1 MGKKKSDEFQLTF
14 DTAELPQGGDDL
26 LDDIDRLLE
35 QQKKKRQEGSAED
48 GGAAAKDARL
58 EENGT
63 AARDAISEENGA
75 AARAALSEENAQAG
89 GAAEKRAQTEGAG
102 EKAPS
107 ETDKNM
113 RRLKAAETE
122 RASETQESVQKRT
135 AVRRT
140 REIIAQEQEEAEQ
153 ESAVKD
159 DAMQKPEGDAE
170 GKRPDGV
177 KDAERDAEPEKAE
190 GAAGS
195 EEPQIQ
201 IDRNELLRKQ
211 RVAMFTK
218 PEMLLET
225 PYTVTVNNR
234 QYVRYR
240 LEYGNPDKE
249 IPPEIASSAGILIPP
264 IDRGD
269 EQAAIK
275 QRRKQKCANAGREVA
290 GWVLTLAFAALLAL
304 LINSF
309 VFFFARVEG
318 SSMLGTLKD
327 GEVLFVWRAGYVF
340 GQPQRGDI
348 VICHYPK
355 TKDGGYLD
363 QKNTCYVKRVIGL
376 PGDTVSIRQGTVYIN
391 GEALKESYLET
402 ERTDSQSMEAV
413 VLGEGEYFL
422 MGDNRSDSTDSRRM
436 GAVERGKILGKAVGV
451 VYPFTEFGSPYANT
465 AG

>member
-48 GGAAAKDARL
+48 GGAAAKDARP

-63 AARDAISEENGA
+63 AARP
-75 AARAALSEENAQAG
+75 ALFKENAQAG
-89 GAAEKRAQTEGAG
+89 GAAEKRAQTEGAV
-102 EKAPS
+102 EEIPA
-107 ETDKNM
+107 ETDGNTG
-113 RRLKAAETE
+113 RQQV
-122 RASETQESVQKRT
+122 RAESVKDAREDARKRT

-153 ESAVKD
+153 ESVVKD

-170 GKRPDGV
+170 GKRPDGA

-275 QRRKQKCANAGREVA
+275 QRRKQKCANAGREIA

-318 SSMLGTLKD
+318 NSMLGTLKD

-413 VLGEGEYFL
+413 VLEEGEYFL

>member
-35 QQKKKRQEGSAED
+35 QQKKKRQEGSPED
-48 GGAAAKDARL
+48 GGAAAKDARP

-63 AARDAISEENGA
+63 AARP
-75 AARAALSEENAQAG
+75 ALFKENAQAG
-89 GAAEKRAQTEGAG
+89 GAAEKRAQTEGAV
-102 EKAPS
+102 EEIPA
-107 ETDKNM
+107 ETDGNTG
-113 RRLKAAETE
+113 RQQV
-122 RASETQESVQKRT
+122 RAESVKDAREDARKRA

-140 REIIAQEQEEAEQ
+140 REIIAQEPEKNTPE
-153 ESAVKD
+153 ESAARY
-159 DAMQKPEGDAE
+159 DAQQKPEGGTE
-170 GKRPDGV
+170 GKKPDGI
-177 KDAERDAEPEKAE
+177 KDAERDAELEKAE

-275 QRRKQKCANAGREVA
+275 QRRKQKCAHAGREIA

-402 ERTDSQSMEAV
+402 ERIDSQSMEAV
-413 VLGEGEYFL
+413 VLEEGEYFL

>member
-48 GGAAAKDARL
+48 GGAAAKDARP

-63 AARDAISEENGA
+63 AASP
-75 AARAALSEENAQAG
+75 ALFKENAQAG

-153 ESAVKD
+153 ESVVKD

-170 GKRPDGV
+170 GKRPDGA

-275 QRRKQKCANAGREVA
+275 QRRKQKCANAGREIA

-402 ERTDSQSMEAV
+402 ERIDSQSMEAV
-413 VLGEGEYFL
+413 VLEEGEYFL

>member
-14 DTAELPQGGDDL
+14 DTAELPQSGDDL

-35 QQKKKRQEGSAED
+35 QQKKKRQEGSPED
-48 GGAAAKDARL
+48 GGAAAKDARP

-63 AARDAISEENGA
+63 AARP
-75 AARAALSEENAQAG
+75 ALFKENAQAD
-89 GAAEKRAQTEGAG
+89 GAAEKRAQTEGTVEEIPA
-102 EKAPS
+102 
-107 ETDKNM
+107 ETDGNTG
-113 RRLKAAETE
+113 RQQV
-122 RASETQESVQKRT
+122 RAESVKDAREDARKRA

-140 REIIAQEQEEAEQ
+140 REIIAQEPEEAEQ
-153 ESAVKD
+153 ESAARY
-159 DAMQKPEGDAE
+159 DAQQKPEGGTE
-170 GKRPDGV
+170 GKKPDGV

-190 GAAGS
+190 GAAGG

-275 QRRKQKCANAGREVA
+275 QRRKQKCANAGREIA

-348 VICHYPK
+348 VICHYPE
-355 TKDGGYLD
+355 TAEGGYLD

-402 ERTDSQSMEAV
+402 ERIDSQSMEAV
-413 VLGEGEYFL
+413 VLEEGEYFL

>member
-14 DTAELPQGGDDL
+14 DTAELPQSGDDL

-35 QQKKKRQEGSAED
+35 QQKKKRQEGSPED
-48 GGAAAKDARL
+48 GGAAAKDARP

-63 AARDAISEENGA
+63 AARP
-75 AARAALSEENAQAG
+75 ALFKENAQAG
-89 GAAEKRAQTEGAG
+89 GAAEKRAQTEGAV
-102 EKAPS
+102 EEIPA
-107 ETDKNM
+107 ETDGNTG
-113 RRLKAAETE
+113 RQQV
-122 RASETQESVQKRT
+122 RAESVKDAREDARKRA

-140 REIIAQEQEEAEQ
+140 REIIAQEPEKNTPE
-153 ESAVKD
+153 ESAARY
-159 DAMQKPEGDAE
+159 DAQQKPEGGTE
-170 GKRPDGV
+170 GKKPDGA

-249 IPPEIASSAGILIPP
+249 IPPEIASSAGMLIPP

-275 QRRKQKCANAGREVA
+275 QRRKQKCANAGREIA

-348 VICHYPK
+348 VICHYPE
-355 TKDGGYLD
+355 TAEGGYID
-363 QKNTCYVKRVIGL
+363 NKNTCYVKRVIGL

-402 ERTDSQSMEAV
+402 ERIDSQSMEAV
-413 VLGEGEYFL
+413 VLEEGEYFL

>member
-35 QQKKKRQEGSAED
+35 QQKKKRQEGSPED
-48 GGAAAKDARL
+48 GGAAAKDARP
-58 EENGT
+58 
-63 AARDAISEENGA
+63 EENGA

-89 GAAEKRAQTEGAG
+89 GAAEKRAQTEGAV
-102 EKAPS
+102 EEIPA
-107 ETDKNM
+107 ETDGNTG
-113 RRLKAAETE
+113 RQQV
-122 RASETQESVQKRT
+122 RAESVKDAREDARKRA

-140 REIIAQEQEEAEQ
+140 REIIAQEPEKNAPE
-153 ESAVKD
+153 ESAARY
-159 DAMQKPEGDAE
+159 DAQQKPEGGTE
-170 GKRPDGV
+170 EKMPDGA

-190 GAAGS
+190 GAAGG

-275 QRRKQKCANAGREVA
+275 QRRKQKCANAGREIA
-290 GWVLTLAFAALLAL
+290 GWVLTLVFAAVLAL

-318 SSMLGTLKD
+318 NSMLGTLKD

-348 VICHYPK
+348 VICHYPE
-355 TKDGGYLD
+355 TAEGGYLD

-402 ERTDSQSMEAV
+402 ERIDSQSMEAV
-413 VLGEGEYFL
+413 VLEEGEYFL

>member
-35 QQKKKRQEGSAED
+35 QQKKKRQEGSPED
-48 GGAAAKDARL
+48 GGAAAKDARP
-58 EENGT
+58 
-63 AARDAISEENGA
+63 EENGA

-89 GAAEKRAQTEGAG
+89 GAAEKRAQTEGAV
-102 EKAPS
+102 EEIPA
-107 ETDKNM
+107 ETDGNTG
-113 RRLKAAETE
+113 RQQV
-122 RASETQESVQKRT
+122 RAESVKDAREDARKRA

-140 REIIAQEQEEAEQ
+140 REIIAQEPEKNAPE
-153 ESAVKD
+153 ESAARY
-159 DAMQKPEGDAE
+159 DAQQKPEGGTE
-170 GKRPDGV
+170 EKMPDGA

-190 GAAGS
+190 GAAGG

-275 QRRKQKCANAGREVA
+275 QRRKQKCANAGREIA
-290 GWVLTLAFAALLAL
+290 GWVLTLVFAAVLAL

-348 VICHYPK
+348 VICHYPE
-355 TKDGGYLD
+355 TAEGGYLD

-402 ERTDSQSMEAV
+402 ERIDSQSMEAV
-413 VLGEGEYFL
+413 VLKEGEYFL

>member
-35 QQKKKRQEGSAED
+35 QQKKKRQEGSPED
-48 GGAAAKDARL
+48 GGAAAKDARP

-63 AARDAISEENGA
+63 AARP
-75 AARAALSEENAQAG
+75 ALFKENAQAG
-89 GAAEKRAQTEGAG
+89 GAAEKRAQTEGAV
-102 EKAPS
+102 EEIPA
-107 ETDKNM
+107 ETDGNTG
-113 RRLKAAETE
+113 RQQV
-122 RASETQESVQKRT
+122 RAESVKDAREDARKRA

-140 REIIAQEQEEAEQ
+140 REIIAQEPEKNAPE
-153 ESAVKD
+153 ESAARY
-159 DAMQKPEGDAE
+159 DAQQKPEGGTE
-170 GKRPDGV
+170 GKKPDGA

-190 GAAGS
+190 GAAGG

-201 IDRNELLRKQ
+201 IDRNEMLRKQ

-275 QRRKQKCANAGREVA
+275 QRRKQKCANAGREIA

-318 SSMLGTLKD
+318 NSMLGTLKD

-348 VICHYPK
+348 VICHYPE
-355 TKDGGYLD
+355 TAEGGYLD

-402 ERTDSQSMEAV
+402 ERIDSQSMEAV
-413 VLGEGEYFL
+413 VLEEGEYFL

>member
-35 QQKKKRQEGSAED
+35 QQKKKRQEGSPED
-48 GGAAAKDARL
+48 GGAAAKDARP

-63 AARDAISEENGA
+63 AASP
-75 AARAALSEENAQAG
+75 ALFKENAQAG

-275 QRRKQKCANAGREVA
+275 QRRKQKCANAGREIA

-348 VICHYPK
+348 VICNYPVNVGTHK
-355 TKDGGYLD
+355 AGDY
-363 QKNTCYVKRVIGL
+363 YVKRVIGL
-376 PGDTVSIRQGTVYIN
+376 PGEKIEIISGTVYIN
-391 GEALKESYLET
+391 GEALEEDYVAPERFKKEDNMQQIT
-402 ERTDSQSMEAV
+402 
-413 VLGEGEYFL
+413 LGEDEYFV
-422 MGDNRSDSTDSRRM
+422 MGDNRSNSADSRYVGPVKKSM
-436 GAVERGKILGKAVGV
+436 IAGKALIKVW
-451 VYPFTEFGSPYANT
+451 PFDEIGSIE
-465 AG
+465 

>member
-14 DTAELPQGGDDL
+14 DTAELPQSGDDL

-35 QQKKKRQEGSAED
+35 QQKKKRQEGSPED
-48 GGAAAKDARL
+48 GGAAAKDARP

-63 AARDAISEENGA
+63 AARP
-75 AARAALSEENAQAG
+75 ALFKENAQAD
-89 GAAEKRAQTEGAG
+89 GAAEKRAQTEGTVEEIPA
-102 EKAPS
+102 
-107 ETDKNM
+107 ETDGNTG
-113 RRLKAAETE
+113 RQQV
-122 RASETQESVQKRT
+122 RAESVKDAREDARKSA

-140 REIIAQEQEEAEQ
+140 REIIAQEPEKNAPK
-153 ESAVKD
+153 ESAARY
-159 DAMQKPEGDAE
+159 DAQQKPEGGTE
-170 GKRPDGV
+170 GKKPDGA

-190 GAAGS
+190 GAAGG

-249 IPPEIASSAGILIPP
+249 IPPEIASSAGTLIPP

-275 QRRKQKCANAGREVA
+275 QRRKQKCANAGREIA

-348 VICHYPK
+348 VICNYPVNVGTHK
-355 TKDGGYLD
+355 AGDY
-363 QKNTCYVKRVIGL
+363 YVKRVIGL
-376 PGDTVSIRQGTVYIN
+376 PGEKIEIISGTVYIN
-391 GEALKESYLET
+391 GEVLEEDYVAPERFKKEDNMQQIT
-402 ERTDSQSMEAV
+402 
-413 VLGEGEYFL
+413 LGEDEYFV
-422 MGDNRSDSTDSRRM
+422 MGDNRSNSADSRYVGPVKKSM
-436 GAVERGKILGKAVGV
+436 IAGKALIKVW
-451 VYPFTEFGSPYANT
+451 PFDEIGSIE
-465 AG
+465 

>member
-63 AARDAISEENGA
+63 AARP
-75 AARAALSEENAQAG
+75 ALFKENAQAG

-140 REIIAQEQEEAEQ
+140 REIIAQEQEETEQ

-190 GAAGS
+190 GAAGG

-275 QRRKQKCANAGREVA
+275 QRRKQKCANAGREIA

-355 TKDGGYLD
+355 TKDGRYLD

-402 ERTDSQSMEAV
+402 ERLDSQSMEAV
-413 VLGEGEYFL
+413 VLEEGEYFL

>member
-35 QQKKKRQEGSAED
+35 QQKKKRQEGSPED
-48 GGAAAKDARL
+48 GGAAAKDARP
-58 EENGT
+58 
-63 AARDAISEENGA
+63 EENGA

-89 GAAEKRAQTEGAG
+89 GAAEKRAQTEGAV
-102 EKAPS
+102 EEIPA
-107 ETDKNM
+107 ETDGNTG
-113 RRLKAAETE
+113 RQQV
-122 RASETQESVQKRT
+122 RAESVKDAREDARKRA

-140 REIIAQEQEEAEQ
+140 REIIAQEPEKNAPE
-153 ESAVKD
+153 ESAARY
-159 DAMQKPEGDAE
+159 DAQQKPEGGTE
-170 GKRPDGV
+170 EKMPDGA

-190 GAAGS
+190 GAAGG

-275 QRRKQKCANAGREVA
+275 QRRKQKCANAGREIA

-348 VICHYPK
+348 VICHYPE
-355 TKDGGYLD
+355 TAEGGYLD

-402 ERTDSQSMEAV
+402 ERIDSQSMEAV
-413 VLGEGEYFL
+413 VLEEGEYFL

>member
-35 QQKKKRQEGSAED
+35 QQKKKRQEGSPED
-48 GGAAAKDARL
+48 GGAAAKDARP
-58 EENGT
+58 
-63 AARDAISEENGA
+63 EENGA

-89 GAAEKRAQTEGAG
+89 GAAEKRAQTEGAV
-102 EKAPS
+102 EEIPA
-107 ETDKNM
+107 ETDGNTG
-113 RRLKAAETE
+113 RQQV
-122 RASETQESVQKRT
+122 RAESVKDAREDARKRA

-140 REIIAQEQEEAEQ
+140 REIIAQEPEKNAPE
-153 ESAVKD
+153 ESAARY
-159 DAMQKPEGDAE
+159 DAQQKPEGGTE
-170 GKRPDGV
+170 EKMPDGV
-177 KDAERDAEPEKAE
+177 KDAKRDAEPEKAE

-275 QRRKQKCANAGREVA
+275 QRRKQKCANAGREIA

-318 SSMLGTLKD
+318 NSMLGTLKD

-348 VICHYPK
+348 VICHYPE
-355 TKDGGYLD
+355 TAEGGYLD

-402 ERTDSQSMEAV
+402 ERIDSQSMEAV
-413 VLGEGEYFL
+413 VLEEGEYFL

>member
-48 GGAAAKDARL
+48 GGAAAKDARP

-63 AARDAISEENGA
+63 AASP
-75 AARAALSEENAQAG
+75 ALFKENAQAG

-102 EKAPS
+102 EEIPA
-107 ETDKNM
+107 ETDGNTG
-113 RRLKAAETE
+113 RQQV
-122 RASETQESVQKRT
+122 RAESVKDAREDARKRT

-153 ESAVKD
+153 ESVVKD

-170 GKRPDGV
+170 GKRPDGA

-264 IDRGD
+264 IDRED
-269 EQAAIK
+269 EKAAIK
-275 QRRKQKCANAGREVA
+275 QRRKQKCENAGREIA

-318 SSMLGTLKD
+318 NSMLGTLKD

>member
-48 GGAAAKDARL
+48 GGAAAKDARP
-58 EENGT
+58 
-63 AARDAISEENGA
+63 EENGA

-89 GAAEKRAQTEGAG
+89 GAAEKRAQAGGAG

-107 ETDKNM
+107 ETDGNTG
-113 RRLKAAETE
+113 RQQV
-122 RASETQESVQKRT
+122 RAESVKDAREDARKRT

-153 ESAVKD
+153 ESVVKD

-170 GKRPDGV
+170 GKRPDGA

-275 QRRKQKCANAGREVA
+275 QRRKQKCANAGREIA

-402 ERTDSQSMEAV
+402 ERIDSQSMEAV
-413 VLGEGEYFL
+413 VLEEGEYFL

>member
-35 QQKKKRQEGSAED
+35 QQKKKRQEGSPED
-48 GGAAAKDARL
+48 GGAAAKDARP

-63 AARDAISEENGA
+63 AARP
-75 AARAALSEENAQAG
+75 ALFKENAQAG
-89 GAAEKRAQTEGAG
+89 GAAEKRAQTEGAV
-102 EKAPS
+102 EEISA
-107 ETDKNM
+107 ETDGNTG
-113 RRLKAAETE
+113 RQQV
-122 RASETQESVQKRT
+122 RAESVKDAREDARKRA

-140 REIIAQEQEEAEQ
+140 REIIAQEPEKNTPE
-153 ESAVKD
+153 ESAARY
-159 DAMQKPEGDAE
+159 DAQQKPEGGTE
-170 GKRPDGV
+170 GKKPDGA

-190 GAAGS
+190 GAAGG

-249 IPPEIASSAGILIPP
+249 IPPEIASSAGMLIPP

-275 QRRKQKCANAGREVA
+275 QRRKQKCANAGREIA

-402 ERTDSQSMEAV
+402 ERIDSQSMEAV
-413 VLGEGEYFL
+413 VLEEGEYFL

>member
-35 QQKKKRQEGSAED
+35 QQKKKRQEGSPED
-48 GGAAAKDARL
+48 GGAAARP
-58 EENGT
+58 
-63 AARDAISEENGA
+63 
-75 AARAALSEENAQAG
+75 ALFKENAQAG
-89 GAAEKRAQTEGAG
+89 GAAEKRAQTEGAV
-102 EKAPS
+102 EEIPA
-107 ETDKNM
+107 ETDGNTG
-113 RRLKAAETE
+113 RQQV
-122 RASETQESVQKRT
+122 RAESVKDAREDARKRT

-153 ESAVKD
+153 ESVVKD

-170 GKRPDGV
+170 GKRPDGA

-275 QRRKQKCANAGREVA
+275 QRRKQKCANAGREIA

-402 ERTDSQSMEAV
+402 ERIDSQSMEAV
-413 VLGEGEYFL
+413 VLEEGEYFL

>member
-48 GGAAAKDARL
+48 GGAAAKDARP

-63 AARDAISEENGA
+63 AASP
-75 AARAALSEENAQAG
+75 ALFKENAQAG

-102 EKAPS
+102 EEIPA
-107 ETDKNM
+107 ETDGNTG
-113 RRLKAAETE
+113 RQQV
-122 RASETQESVQKRT
+122 RAESVKDAREDARKRT

-153 ESAVKD
+153 ESVVKD

-170 GKRPDGV
+170 GKKPDGV

-275 QRRKQKCANAGREVA
+275 QRRKQKCANAGREIA

-318 SSMLGTLKD
+318 NSMLGTLKD

-402 ERTDSQSMEAV
+402 ERIDSQSMEAV
-413 VLGEGEYFL
+413 VLEEGEYFL

>member
-35 QQKKKRQEGSAED
+35 QQKKKRQEGSPED
-48 GGAAAKDARL
+48 GGAAAKDARP

-63 AARDAISEENGA
+63 AAR
-75 AARAALSEENAQAG
+75 AALFKENAQAD
-89 GAAEKRAQTEGAG
+89 GAAEKRAQREGAV
-102 EKAPS
+102 EEIPA
-107 ETDKNM
+107 ETDGNTG
-113 RRLKAAETE
+113 RQQV
-122 RASETQESVQKRT
+122 RAESVKDAREDARKRA

-140 REIIAQEQEEAEQ
+140 REIIAQEPEEAEQ
-153 ESAVKD
+153 ESAARY
-159 DAMQKPEGDAE
+159 DAQQKPEGGTE
-170 GKRPDGV
+170 EKMPDGV

-275 QRRKQKCANAGREVA
+275 QRRKQKCANAGREIA
-290 GWVLTLAFAALLAL
+290 GWVLTLAFAAVLAL

-348 VICHYPK
+348 VICHYPE
-355 TKDGGYLD
+355 TAEGGYLD

-402 ERTDSQSMEAV
+402 ERIDSQSMEAV
-413 VLGEGEYFL
+413 VLEEGEYFL

>member
-14 DTAELPQGGDDL
+14 DTAELPQSGDDL

-35 QQKKKRQEGSAED
+35 QQKKKRQEGSPED
-48 GGAAAKDARL
+48 GGAAAKDARP

-63 AARDAISEENGA
+63 

-89 GAAEKRAQTEGAG
+89 GAAEKRAQTEGAV
-102 EKAPS
+102 EEIPA
-107 ETDKNM
+107 ETDGNTG
-113 RRLKAAETE
+113 RQQV
-122 RASETQESVQKRT
+122 RAESVKDAREDARKRA

-140 REIIAQEQEEAEQ
+140 REIIAQEPEEAEQ
-153 ESAVKD
+153 ESAARY
-159 DAMQKPEGDAE
+159 DAQQKPEGGTE
-170 GKRPDGV
+170 GKKPDGI
-177 KDAERDAEPEKAE
+177 KDAERDAELEKAE

-275 QRRKQKCANAGREVA
+275 QRRKQKCANAGREIA

-348 VICHYPK
+348 VICHYPE
-355 TKDGGYLD
+355 TAEGGYLD

-402 ERTDSQSMEAV
+402 ERIDSQSMEAV
-413 VLGEGEYFL
+413 VLEEGEYFL

>member
-48 GGAAAKDARL
+48 GGAAAKDARP

-63 AARDAISEENGA
+63 AASP
-75 AARAALSEENAQAG
+75 ALFKENAQAG
-89 GAAEKRAQTEGAG
+89 GAAEKRAQTEGAV
-102 EKAPS
+102 EEIPA
-107 ETDKNM
+107 ETDGNTG
-113 RRLKAAETE
+113 RQQV
-122 RASETQESVQKRT
+122 RAESVKDAREDARKRT

-153 ESAVKD
+153 ESVVKD

-170 GKRPDGV
+170 GKRPDGA

-275 QRRKQKCANAGREVA
+275 QRRKQKCANAGREIA

-413 VLGEGEYFL
+413 VLEEGEYFL

>member
-35 QQKKKRQEGSAED
+35 QQKKKRQEGSPED
-48 GGAAAKDARL
+48 GGAAARPALFK
-58 EENGT
+58 EN
-63 AARDAISEENGA
+63 E
-75 AARAALSEENAQAG
+75 QAG
-89 GAAEKRAQTEGAG
+89 GAAEKRAQTEGAV
-102 EKAPS
+102 EEIPA
-107 ETDKNM
+107 ETDGNTG
-113 RRLKAAETE
+113 RQQV
-122 RASETQESVQKRT
+122 RAESVKDAREDARKRT

-153 ESAVKD
+153 ESVVKD
-159 DAMQKPEGDAE
+159 DAMQKPEVDAE
-170 GKRPDGV
+170 GKRPDGA

-275 QRRKQKCANAGREVA
+275 QRRKQKCANAGREIA

-318 SSMLGTLKD
+318 NSMLGTLKD

-413 VLGEGEYFL
+413 VLEEGEYFL

>member
-35 QQKKKRQEGSAED
+35 QQKKKRQEGSPED
-48 GGAAAKDARL
+48 GGAAAKDARP

-63 AARDAISEENGA
+63 AARP
-75 AARAALSEENAQAG
+75 ALFKENAQAG
-89 GAAEKRAQTEGAG
+89 GAAEKRAQTEGAV
-102 EKAPS
+102 EEIPA
-107 ETDKNM
+107 ETDGNTG
-113 RRLKAAETE
+113 RQQV
-122 RASETQESVQKRT
+122 RAESVKDAREDARKHA

-140 REIIAQEQEEAEQ
+140 REIIAQEPEKNTPE
-153 ESAVKD
+153 ESAARY
-159 DAMQKPEGDAE
+159 DAQQKPEGGTE
-170 GKRPDGV
+170 EKMPDGV

-249 IPPEIASSAGILIPP
+249 IPPEIASSAGMLIPP

-275 QRRKQKCANAGREVA
+275 QRRKQKCANAGREIA

-318 SSMLGTLKD
+318 SSMLGTLKN

-355 TKDGGYLD
+355 TAEGGYID
-363 QKNTCYVKRVIGL
+363 NKNTCYVKRVIGL

-391 GEALKESYLET
+391 GEALKESYLEK
-402 ERTDSQSMEAV
+402 ERIDSQSMEAV
-413 VLGEGEYFL
+413 VLGEDEYFL
-422 MGDNRSDSTDSRRM
+422 MGDNRSDNTDSRRV
-436 GAVERGKILGKAVGV
+436 GAVERGEILGKAVGV
-451 VYPFTEFGSPYANT
+451 VYPFTEFGSPYANA

>member
-35 QQKKKRQEGSAED
+35 QQKKKRQEGSPED
-48 GGAAAKDARL
+48 GGAAARPALFK
-58 EENGT
+58 EN
-63 AARDAISEENGA
+63 E
-75 AARAALSEENAQAG
+75 QAG
-89 GAAEKRAQTEGAG
+89 GAAEKRAQTEGAV
-102 EKAPS
+102 EEIPA
-107 ETDKNM
+107 ETDGNTG
-113 RRLKAAETE
+113 RQQV
-122 RASETQESVQKRT
+122 RAESVKDAREDARKRT

-153 ESAVKD
+153 ESVVKD

-170 GKRPDGV
+170 GKRPDGA

-275 QRRKQKCANAGREVA
+275 QRRKQKCANAGREIA

-402 ERTDSQSMEAV
+402 ERIDSQSMEAV
-413 VLGEGEYFL
+413 VLEEGEYFL

>member
-35 QQKKKRQEGSAED
+35 QQKKKRQEGSPED
-48 GGAAAKDARL
+48 GGAAAKDARP

-275 QRRKQKCANAGREVA
+275 QRRKQKCANAGREIA

-402 ERTDSQSMEAV
+402 ERIDSQSMEAV

>member
-35 QQKKKRQEGSAED
+35 QQKKKRQEGSPED
-48 GGAAAKDARL
+48 GGAAAKDARP

-63 AARDAISEENGA
+63 AARP
-75 AARAALSEENAQAG
+75 ALFKENAQAG
-89 GAAEKRAQTEGAG
+89 GAAEKRAQTEGAV
-102 EKAPS
+102 EEIPA
-107 ETDKNM
+107 ETDGNTG
-113 RRLKAAETE
+113 RQQV
-122 RASETQESVQKRT
+122 RAESVKDAREDARKRA
-135 AVRRT
+135 AVRRP
-140 REIIAQEQEEAEQ
+140 REIIAQEPEKNTPE
-153 ESAVKD
+153 ESAARY
-159 DAMQKPEGDAE
+159 DAQQKPEGGTE
-170 GKRPDGV
+170 GKKPDGI
-177 KDAERDAEPEKAE
+177 KDAERDAELEKAE

-275 QRRKQKCANAGREVA
+275 QRRKQKCAHAGREIA

-402 ERTDSQSMEAV
+402 ERIDSQSMEAV
-413 VLGEGEYFL
+413 VLEEGEYFL

>member
-48 GGAAAKDARL
+48 GGAAAKDARP

-63 AARDAISEENGA
+63 AASP
-75 AARAALSEENAQAG
+75 ALFKENAQAG

-102 EKAPS
+102 EEIPA
-107 ETDKNM
+107 ETDGNTG
-113 RRLKAAETE
+113 RQQV
-122 RASETQESVQKRT
+122 RAESVKDAREDARKRT
-135 AVRRT
+135 ALRRT

-153 ESAVKD
+153 ESVVKD

-170 GKRPDGV
+170 GKRPDGA

-275 QRRKQKCANAGREVA
+275 QRRKQKCANAGREIA

-318 SSMLGTLKD
+318 NSMLGTLKD

>member
-75 AARAALSEENAQAG
+75 AASPALFKENAQAG

-275 QRRKQKCANAGREVA
+275 QRRKQKCANAGREIA

-402 ERTDSQSMEAV
+402 ERIDSQSMEAV
-413 VLGEGEYFL
+413 VLEEGEYFL

>member
-48 GGAAAKDARL
+48 GGAAARP
-58 EENGT
+58 
-63 AARDAISEENGA
+63 
-75 AARAALSEENAQAG
+75 ALFKENAQAG
-89 GAAEKRAQTEGAG
+89 GAAEKRAQTEGAV
-102 EKAPS
+102 EEIPA
-107 ETDKNM
+107 ETDGNTG
-113 RRLKAAETE
+113 RQQV
-122 RASETQESVQKRT
+122 RAESVKDAREDARKRT

-153 ESAVKD
+153 ESVVKD

-170 GKRPDGV
+170 GKRPDGA

-275 QRRKQKCANAGREVA
+275 QRRKQKCANAGREIA

-318 SSMLGTLKD
+318 NSMLGTLKD

-413 VLGEGEYFL
+413 VLEEGEYFL

>member
-35 QQKKKRQEGSAED
+35 QQKKKRQEGSPED
-48 GGAAAKDARL
+48 GGAAAKDARP

-63 AARDAISEENGA
+63 AARP
-75 AARAALSEENAQAG
+75 ALFKENAQAG
-89 GAAEKRAQTEGAG
+89 GAAEKRAQTEGAV
-102 EKAPS
+102 EEIPA
-107 ETDKNM
+107 ETDGNTG
-113 RRLKAAETE
+113 RQQV
-122 RASETQESVQKRT
+122 RAESVKDAREDARKRA

-140 REIIAQEQEEAEQ
+140 REIIAQEPEKNTPE
-153 ESAVKD
+153 ESAARY
-159 DAMQKPEGDAE
+159 DAQQKPEGGTE
-170 GKRPDGV
+170 GKKPDGI
-177 KDAERDAEPEKAE
+177 KDAERDAELEKAE

-275 QRRKQKCANAGREVA
+275 QRRKQKCANAGREIA

-402 ERTDSQSMEAV
+402 ERIDSQSMEAV
-413 VLGEGEYFL
+413 VLEEGEYFL
-422 MGDNRSDSTDSRRM
+422 MGDSRSDSTDSRRM

>member
-35 QQKKKRQEGSAED
+35 QQKKKRQEGSPED
-48 GGAAAKDARL
+48 GGAAAKDARP

-63 AARDAISEENGA
+63 AASP
-75 AARAALSEENAQAG
+75 ALFKENAQAG
-89 GAAEKRAQTEGAG
+89 GAAEKRAQTEGAV
-102 EKAPS
+102 EEIPA
-107 ETDKNM
+107 ETDGNTG
-113 RRLKAAETE
+113 RQQV
-122 RASETQESVQKRT
+122 RAESVKDAREDARKRT

-153 ESAVKD
+153 ESVVKD

-170 GKRPDGV
+170 GKRPDGA

-275 QRRKQKCANAGREVA
+275 QRRKQKCANAGREIA

-318 SSMLGTLKD
+318 NSMLGTLKD

-402 ERTDSQSMEAV
+402 ERIDSQSMEAV
-413 VLGEGEYFL
+413 VLEEGEYFL

>member
-35 QQKKKRQEGSAED
+35 QQKKKRQEGSPED
-48 GGAAAKDARL
+48 GGAAAKDARP
-58 EENGT
+58 
-63 AARDAISEENGA
+63 EENGA

-89 GAAEKRAQTEGAG
+89 GAAEKRAQTEGAV
-102 EKAPS
+102 EEIPA
-107 ETDKNM
+107 ETDGNTG
-113 RRLKAAETE
+113 RQQV
-122 RASETQESVQKRT
+122 RAESVKDAREDARKRA

-140 REIIAQEQEEAEQ
+140 REIIAQEPEKNAPE
-153 ESAVKD
+153 ESAARY
-159 DAMQKPEGDAE
+159 DAQQKPEGGTE
-170 GKRPDGV
+170 EKMPDGA

-190 GAAGS
+190 GAAGG

-275 QRRKQKCANAGREVA
+275 QRRKQKCANAGREIA
-290 GWVLTLAFAALLAL
+290 GWVLTLVFAAVLAL

-348 VICHYPK
+348 VICHYPE
-355 TKDGGYLD
+355 TAEGGYLD

-402 ERTDSQSMEAV
+402 ERIDSQSMEAV
-413 VLGEGEYFL
+413 VLEEGEYFL

>member
-35 QQKKKRQEGSAED
+35 QQKKKRQEGSPED
-48 GGAAAKDARL
+48 GGAAAKDARP

-63 AARDAISEENGA
+63 AARP
-75 AARAALSEENAQAG
+75 ALFKENAQAG
-89 GAAEKRAQTEGAG
+89 GAAEKRAQTEGAV
-102 EKAPS
+102 EEIPA
-107 ETDKNM
+107 ETDGNTG
-113 RRLKAAETE
+113 RQQV
-122 RASETQESVQKRT
+122 RAESVKDAREDARKRA

-140 REIIAQEQEEAEQ
+140 REIIAQEPEKNAPE
-153 ESAVKD
+153 ESAARY
-159 DAMQKPEGDAE
+159 DAQQKPEGGTE
-170 GKRPDGV
+170 GKKPDGI

-190 GAAGS
+190 GAAGG

-275 QRRKQKCANAGREVA
+275 QRRKQKCANAGREIA

-402 ERTDSQSMEAV
+402 ERIDSQSMEAV
-413 VLGEGEYFL
+413 VLEEGEYFL

>member
-1 MGKKKSDEFQLTF
+1 MGKKKNDEFQLTF

-35 QQKKKRQEGSAED
+35 QQKKKRQEGSPED
-48 GGAAAKDARL
+48 GGAAAKDARP

-63 AARDAISEENGA
+63 AARP
-75 AARAALSEENAQAG
+75 ALFKENAQAG
-89 GAAEKRAQTEGAG
+89 GAAEKRAQREGAV
-102 EKAPS
+102 EEIPA
-107 ETDKNM
+107 ETDGNTG
-113 RRLKAAETE
+113 RQQV
-122 RASETQESVQKRT
+122 RAESVKDAREDARKRA

-140 REIIAQEQEEAEQ
+140 REIIAQEPEEAEQ
-153 ESAVKD
+153 ESAARY
-159 DAMQKPEGDAE
+159 DAQQKPEGGTE
-170 GKRPDGV
+170 EKMPDGV
-177 KDAERDAEPEKAE
+177 KDAKRDAEPEKAE

-275 QRRKQKCANAGREVA
+275 QRRKQKCANAGREIA

-348 VICHYPK
+348 VICHYPE
-355 TKDGGYLD
+355 TAEGGYLD

-402 ERTDSQSMEAV
+402 ERIDSQSMEAV
-413 VLGEGEYFL
+413 VLEEGEYFL